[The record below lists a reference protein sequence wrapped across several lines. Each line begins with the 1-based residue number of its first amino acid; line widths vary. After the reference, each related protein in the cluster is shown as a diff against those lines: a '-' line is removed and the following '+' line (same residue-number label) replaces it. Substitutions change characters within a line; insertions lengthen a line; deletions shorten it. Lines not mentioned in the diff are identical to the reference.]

1 MLHTNV
7 HGTEN
12 VVNAAIET
20 GVKKIIHVSSIAAL
34 GNNEMISE
42 ETKWDRKEKSLML
55 QQQIVTSI
63 STQATVQNVT
73 IIETAEDMASLVHNW
88 QQAGLS
94 KLNDL
99 ISVGAGY
106 EDLYNTTHSILS
118 QQPFNAFA

>member
-1 MLHTNV
+1 
-7 HGTEN
+7 
-12 VVNAAIET
+12 
-20 GVKKIIHVSSIAAL
+20 
-34 GNNEMISE
+34 
-42 ETKWDRKEKSLML
+42 ML

-94 KLNDL
+94 KLDDL

-106 EDLYNTTHSILS
+106 EDLYNAAHSILS
-118 QQPFNAFA
+118 QLPFNAEFTVRQVSM